1 MNIRNMF
8 QNKKS
13 IIGIFV
19 VMTIFA
25 STDILHAQ
33 VVSGSINGH
42 DYVDLGLPS
51 GVLWATCN
59 VGASRPYDYGNYYAW
74 GEIKTKYSYDESN
87 FDAIDKGVFDDI
99 ANTYRDVAC
108 LDWKSAWRMPTKTEL
123 DELVRQCTWKR
134 VAFGGRNGYQIIGP
148 NGNSI
153 FLPAAGGREESLKY
167 EGLFGGYWSS
177 TPNEGNTKCPW
188 YLKFLDIQGNIYVD
202 ITYRPYVGYPIRPVA
217 NPIIWKEVD
226 GYYNNDAVGGCGG
239 CSNFRESH
247 DNESGYWKFKGE
259 LNGVYLD
266 VEDGDVIIYG
276 RAVYSDSSLHY
287 QDPFRIK
294 VKQYGKEVNN
304 NSVWRRIYIGVNS
317 NGTKAKLALDYKQK
331 WVLYT
336 DDDGVYIN
344 AKDFH
349 EVSGSFDL

>member
-1 MNIRNMF
+1 MNFRNIF
-8 QNKKS
+8 QNKEP

-25 STDILHAQ
+25 STDVLHAQ

-42 DYVDLGLPS
+42 NYVDLGLPS

-59 VGASRPYDYGNYYAW
+59 VGASSPSDYGNYYAW
-74 GEIKTKYSYDESN
+74 GEIKIKYSYDESN

-108 LDWKSAWRMPTKTEL
+108 LDWKSAWRMPTKEDL
-123 DELVRQCTWKR
+123 YELVRKCTWTW
-134 VAFGGRNGYQIIGP
+134 VAIGGRNGYKVMGP

-153 FLPAAGGREESLKY
+153 FLPAAGCREGKTGFGTDYL
-167 EGLFGGYWSS
+167 GGYWSS
-177 TPNEGNTKCPW
+177 TPRGGETDCPW
-188 YLKFLDIQGNIYVD
+188 YLYINSLRYVVD
-202 ITYRPYVGYPIRPVA
+202 ITYRPFVGYPIRPVA
-217 NPIIWKEVD
+217 NRVIWKDVD
-226 GYYNNDAVGGCGG
+226 GYYNNDTAGGCGG

-247 DNESGYWKFKGE
+247 DNESGYWEFKGE

-294 VKQYGKEVNN
+294 VKQYGNEVNN

-317 NGTKAKLALDYKQK
+317 NGTKATLCLDYKQK

-336 DDDGVYIN
+336 DDDGVKIN

-349 EVSGSFDL
+349 EVYGNFDL